1 MNIKLVVTFLILS
14 RIVSEN
20 TFARSLRATAEKLG
34 QEATQIG
41 YALGLLGL
49 VIGGIYL
56 SLGKQDGGKKL
67 TEAVF
72 GIIVISG
79 AGAIISLIRSAA

>member
-1 MNIKLVVTFLILS
+1 VKLKSFIPFAILLAL
-14 RIVSEN
+14 N
-20 TFARSLRATAEKLG
+20 TDNLWARSLRATAEKLG

-41 YALGLLGL
+41 YALALLGL

-56 SLGKQDGGKKL
+56 ALGKQDGGKKL

-72 GIIVISG
+72 GVVVISG
-79 AGAIISLIRSAA
+79 AGALIKLIRSAS

>member
-1 MNIKLVVTFLILS
+1 MNIKSIVAFLILS
-14 RIVSEN
+14 GFVSEN

-72 GIIVISG
+72 GIVVISG

>member
-1 MNIKLVVTFLILS
+1 MFLKTYLILIS
-14 RIVSEN
+14 
-20 TFARSLRATAEKLG
+20 TFCTNSLWARSLRATAEKLG

-72 GIIVISG
+72 GIVVISG
-79 AGAIISLIRSAA
+79 ASAIINLIRSAA

>member
-1 MNIKLVVTFLILS
+1 MSIKSLIPFIFFMSILS
-14 RIVSEN
+14 DS
-20 TFARSLRATAEKLG
+20 TYARSLRATAEKLG

-56 SLGKQDGGKKL
+56 SLGKQDGGKKV
-67 TEAVF
+67 TETIF
-72 GIIVISG
+72 GIVVISG
-79 AGAIISLIRSAA
+79 AGAIINLIRNAA